1 MRPAANSWSKCSIYN
16 IDILNMPELVPV
28 LEKDNIDKIVADV
41 AHTISTDYQNKEVIL
56 IGVLK
61 GAFIFLSDLIRHL
74 TIQAKVDFI
83 GASSYGSGTSSS
95 EDVKITKKISIDICA
110 KDVLIIEDIIDTGL
124 TLESIKSYLESFS
137 PKSLKVCTLLNKK
150 ERRKTSVVIDYIGH
164 EFEKGFLVGY
174 GLDFDEKY
182 RNLPDIYHLKF

>member
-1 MRPAANSWSKCSIYN
+1 
-16 IDILNMPELVPV
+16 MPELVPI
-28 LEKDNIDKIVADV
+28 LEKDDIDKIVAEV
-41 AHTISTDYQNKEVIL
+41 AHKISNDYQDKELIL

-74 TIQAKVDFI
+74 TIQVKVDFI

-95 EDVKITKKISIDICA
+95 EKVKITKNIGIDIRE

-124 TLESIKSYLESFS
+124 TLDFIKAYLESFRPQS
-137 PKSLKVCTLLNKK
+137 VKVCTMLNKK

>member
-1 MRPAANSWSKCSIYN
+1 M
-16 IDILNMPELVPV
+16 
-28 LEKDNIDKIVADV
+28 
-41 AHTISTDYQNKEVIL
+41 
-56 IGVLK
+56 
-61 GAFIFLSDLIRHL
+61 
-74 TIQAKVDFI
+74 KVDFI

-95 EDVKITKKISIDICA
+95 EKVKITKNIGIDIRE

-124 TLESIKSYLESFS
+124 TLDFIKAYLESFRPQS
-137 PKSLKVCTLLNKK
+137 VKVCTMLNKK